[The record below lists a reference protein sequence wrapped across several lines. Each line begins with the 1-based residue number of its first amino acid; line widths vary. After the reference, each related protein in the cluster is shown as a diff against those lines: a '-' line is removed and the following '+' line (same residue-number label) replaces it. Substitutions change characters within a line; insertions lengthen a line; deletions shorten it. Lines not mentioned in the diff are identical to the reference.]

1 MHTFSMWSESH
12 SVVSDSLRQHWLY
25 SPWNSPGK
33 NTGVGSLSLLQIFL
47 TQGLNPGLL
56 HRRQILYQLSHK
68 GSPLS
73 AWDNSNR
80 SSRCGWSAGLL
91 FAPQATKHYWMWWQ
105 RMIQWDRNNNSMDM
119 NLRKLWEI
127 VKDRGAWHVV
137 VHRITKSQTQFSD
150 LTAIVYIVFLAMVP
164 NFHME
169 IQLLSQSSLP
179 FWVVVHLKA
188 WDVGLNQ

>member
-1 MHTFSMWSESH
+1 
-12 SVVSDSLRQHWLY
+12 
-25 SPWNSPGK
+25 
-33 NTGVGSLSLLQIFL
+33 
-47 TQGLNPGLL
+47 
-56 HRRQILYQLSHK
+56 
-68 GSPLS
+68 
-73 AWDNSNR
+73 
-80 SSRCGWSAGLL
+80 
-91 FAPQATKHYWMWWQ
+91 
-105 RMIQWDRNNNSMDM
+105 M

-179 FWVVVHLKA
+179 FWVAVHLKA
-188 WDVGLNQ
+188 